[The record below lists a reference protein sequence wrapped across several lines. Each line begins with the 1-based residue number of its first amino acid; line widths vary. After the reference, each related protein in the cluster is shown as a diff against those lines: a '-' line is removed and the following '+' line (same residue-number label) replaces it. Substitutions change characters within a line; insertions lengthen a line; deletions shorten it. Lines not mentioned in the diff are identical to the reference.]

1 MHQRDSCLK
10 KSRAK
15 LKFGVVVFCWS
26 LLSGLFIQKI
36 ALVYIFPGMNAGNGI
51 LVGGDS
57 MFFHNIAADLALK
70 IHQEGWSVWTLYPN
84 NQPVAGIL
92 AIFYA
97 LFTPQPWVILP
108 WNAFLHA
115 LAAYFLLEI
124 FLHIFSEPKAAYL
137 ASLPLAFFPSA
148 FTWTAQMHNENY
160 AVLGSVLMLYSACLA
175 VESTSKID
183 WKGILGIIVSG
194 LIGAALLLMVRD
206 YMYEMLFAFSTIFI
220 LLYLIVKVIREWIHH
235 TKILDIFIRLL
246 PLFVFLLIQ
255 TLVFTHRIQPF
266 EGSSVPSQT
275 PTTQTTTVSAAPS
288 ESEGDFSKAQ
298 WGATSWLPVALD
310 EKIHEVIEM
319 RDHQLT
325 LFPNGATNV
334 DAEVKFTNVLDVI
347 KYIPRAFQLGF
358 LSPFPSDWFSEGS
371 KVTSR
376 LMRLDSMVEMIIA
389 YGCLLA
395 LPYMIWRKIKNP
407 SLCAFLWVCSAMI
420 ITYAIGMPNIGTLYR
435 FRYVFFTPL
444 VGLGLSGWFYYFQER
459 KQKKKLR
466 LANIS

>member
-1 MHQRDSCLK
+1 MHEGFWFNK
-10 KSRAK
+10 K
-15 LKFGVVVFCWS
+15 KFKFYFFVLVFCWS
-26 LLSGLFIQKI
+26 LLTGLFIQKV

-57 MFFHNIAADLALK
+57 MLFHNIAADLALK
-70 IHQEGWSVWTLYPN
+70 IHQEGWSTWTLYPQ

-115 LAAYFLLEI
+115 LTAYFLLRI
-124 FLHIFSEPKAAYL
+124 FLHIFSEPKTAYI

-175 VESTSKID
+175 VKNTPKID
-183 WKGILGIIVSG
+183 WKRILGMIISG
-194 LIGAALLLMVRD
+194 VIGAALLLMVRE

-220 LLYLIVKVIREWIHH
+220 LLYLMVKVIREWIHH

-246 PLFVFLLIQ
+246 PLFAFLLIQ
-255 TLVFTHRIQPF
+255 TLIFTHKMQPF
-266 EGSSVPSQT
+266 EGPSVPSQT
-275 PTTQTTTVSAAPS
+275 PTTQTTTVSAAPL
-288 ESEGDFSKAQ
+288 ENEGDFSKAQ
-298 WGATSWLPVALD
+298 WQATPWLPTALD

-334 DAEVKFTNVLDVI
+334 DAEVKFTSGLDVI

-358 LSPFPSDWFSEGS
+358 LSPFPLDWLSEGS

-389 YGCLLA
+389 YSCLLA
-395 LPYMIWRKIKNP
+395 LPYVIWHKFRDP
-407 SLCAFLWVCSAMI
+407 SFRVFLWICSAMI

-435 FRYVFFTPL
+435 FRYVFYMPL
-444 VGLGLSGWFYYFQER
+444 VGLGLSGWVYYFQER
-459 KQKKKLR
+459 KQKKKLQS
-466 LANIS
+466 ANIS